1 MSLLGRIS
9 QATMFR
15 LQSWFHLKL
24 PMGIEAQILCLWR
37 CGCMVERLDE
47 MPKPI
52 EDGFPYDVETDSLAD
67 SLGLRLPNRSLI
79 MLQGEVG
86 SGKSLVSQRFVH
98 GFLHNDVKVLVIT
111 TELTTRGWIEQ
122 MESIGYGVTD
132 ALTNGNLMI
141 FSRFGTVAEPIP
153 NVGLDEVLNSEA
165 IEEADIVVIDSAS
178 SLMPDGMNDQA
189 RFDMIQR
196 LRKIASTG
204 RSLMLN
210 VDRDE
215 MDAKLLHSLRA
226 SAEVVLDLSTNLIGG
241 DLKRTL
247 LVTRYLR
254 AAGPVQSSIG
264 WRVEPGMGFIVD
276 ITAVS

>member
-1 MSLLGRIS
+1 
-9 QATMFR
+9 
-15 LQSWFHLKL
+15 
-24 PMGIEAQILCLWR
+24 
-37 CGCMVERLDE
+37 MVERLSE
-47 MPKPI
+47 KPKPI

-79 MLQGEVG
+79 LLQGEVG
-86 SGKSLVSQRFVH
+86 AGKSLVSQRFVH
-98 GFLHNDVKVLVIT
+98 GLLHNDVKVLVIT
-111 TELTTRGWIEQ
+111 TELTTRGYIEQ

-132 ALTNGNLMI
+132 ALTKGNLMI
-141 FSRFGTVAEPIP
+141 FSRFGTVADPIP
-153 NVGLDEVLNSEA
+153 NVGLDEVRASEA
-165 IEEADIVVIDSAS
+165 LEEADIVVIDSAS
-178 SLMPDGMNDQA
+178 SLMPGGMDDQA
-189 RFDMIQR
+189 RFDMVQR
-196 LRKIASTG
+196 LRRIASTG
-204 RSLMLN
+204 RSLMLML
-210 VDRDE
+210 DRDE

>member
-1 MSLLGRIS
+1 
-9 QATMFR
+9 
-15 LQSWFHLKL
+15 
-24 PMGIEAQILCLWR
+24 
-37 CGCMVERLDE
+37 
-47 MPKPI
+47 
-52 EDGFPYDVETDSLAD
+52 
-67 SLGLRLPNRSLI
+67 
-79 MLQGEVG
+79 
-86 SGKSLVSQRFVH
+86 
-98 GFLHNDVKVLVIT
+98 
-111 TELTTRGWIEQ
+111 
-122 MESIGYGVTD
+122 MESIGYGVTH
-132 ALTNGNLMI
+132 ALTKGNLMI

-153 NVGLDEVLNSEA
+153 NVGLDEVLDSDA
-165 IEEADIVVIDSAS
+165 INEADIVIIDSAS
-178 SLMPDGMNDQA
+178 SLMPDGMDDQA
-189 RFDMIQR
+189 KFDMIQR

-204 RSLMLN
+204 RSLMLM
-210 VDRDE
+210 VDRNE

>member
-1 MSLLGRIS
+1 MTYQS
-9 QATMFR
+9 R
-15 LQSWFHLKL
+15 LSFHLKS
-24 PMGIEAQILCLWR
+24 PMDTEVRIPCLWR
-37 CGCMVERLDE
+37 CDCMVERLDE

-79 MLQGEVG
+79 LLQGEVG
-86 SGKSLVSQRFVH
+86 AGKSLVSQRFVH
-98 GFLHNDVKVLVIT
+98 GLLHNDVKVLVIT

-178 SLMPDGMNDQA
+178 SLMPDGMDDQA

-204 RSLMLN
+204 RSLMLM
-210 VDRDE
+210 VDKDE

-241 DLKRTL
+241 ELKRTL

-254 AAGPVQSSIG
+254 AAGPVQSSVG

>member
-1 MSLLGRIS
+1 MDIV
-9 QATMFR
+9 
-15 LQSWFHLKL
+15 
-24 PMGIEAQILCLWR
+24 AQIQCLWR
-37 CGCMVERLDE
+37 CAYMVERLTE
-47 MPKPI
+47 MPKPV

-98 GFLHNDVKVLVIT
+98 GLLHNDVKVLVIT

-122 MESIGYGVTD
+122 MESIGYGVTH
-132 ALTNGNLMI
+132 ALTKGNLMI

-153 NVGLDEVLNSEA
+153 NVGLDEVLDSDA
-165 IEEADIVVIDSAS
+165 INEADIVIIDSAS
-178 SLMPDGMNDQA
+178 SLMPDGMDDQA
-189 RFDMIQR
+189 QFDMIQR

-204 RSLMLN
+204 RSLMLM
-210 VDRDE
+210 VDRNE

>member
-1 MSLLGRIS
+1 
-9 QATMFR
+9 
-15 LQSWFHLKL
+15 
-24 PMGIEAQILCLWR
+24 
-37 CGCMVERLDE
+37 MVERLSE
-47 MPKPI
+47 KPKPI

-79 MLQGEVG
+79 LLQGEVG
-86 SGKSLVSQRFVH
+86 AGKSLVSQRFVH
-98 GFLHNDVKVLVIT
+98 GLLHNDVKVLVIT
-111 TELTTRGWIEQ
+111 TELTTRGYIEQ

-132 ALTNGNLMI
+132 ALTKGNPMI
-141 FSRFGTVAEPIP
+141 FSRFGTVADPIP
-153 NVGLDEVLNSEA
+153 NVGLDEVLASEA
-165 IEEADIVVIDSAS
+165 LEEADIVVIDSAS
-178 SLMPDGMNDQA
+178 SLMPGGMDDQA
-189 RFDMIQR
+189 RFDMVQR
-196 LRKIASTG
+196 LRRIASTG
-204 RSLMLN
+204 RSLMLML
-210 VDRDE
+210 DRDE

>member
-1 MSLLGRIS
+1 MSEH
-9 QATMFR
+9 A
-15 LQSWFHLKL
+15 
-24 PMGIEAQILCLWR
+24 
-37 CGCMVERLDE
+37 
-47 MPKPI
+47 PKPV
-52 EDGFPYDVETDSLAD
+52 EDGFPFGVESDSLAD
-67 SLGLRLPNRSLI
+67 SMGLHLPNRSLYLI
-79 MLQGEVG
+79 QGTVG
-86 SGKSLVSQRFVH
+86 SGKSLVSQRLVH
-98 GFLHNDVKVLVIT
+98 GMLENGCKILVVT

-178 SLMPDGMNDQA
+178 SLMPDGMDDQA
-189 RFDMIQR
+189 RFNMIQR

-204 RSLMLN
+204 RSLMLM
-210 VDRDE
+210 VDKDE

-241 DLKRTL
+241 ELKRTL

-254 AAGPVQSSIG
+254 AAGPVQSSVG

>member
-1 MSLLGRIS
+1 
-9 QATMFR
+9 
-15 LQSWFHLKL
+15 
-24 PMGIEAQILCLWR
+24 
-37 CGCMVERLDE
+37 MVERLSE
-47 MPKPI
+47 KPKPI

-79 MLQGEVG
+79 LLQGEVG
-86 SGKSLVSQRFVH
+86 AGKSLVSQRFVH
-98 GFLHNDVKVLVIT
+98 GLLHNDVKVLVIT
-111 TELTTRGWIEQ
+111 TELTTRGYIEQ

-132 ALTNGNLMI
+132 ALTKGNLMI
-141 FSRFGTVAEPIP
+141 FSRFGTVADPIP
-153 NVGLDEVLNSEA
+153 NVGLDEVLASEA
-165 IEEADIVVIDSAS
+165 LEEAAIVVIDSAS
-178 SLMPDGMNDQA
+178 SLMPDGMDAHA
-189 RFDMIQR
+189 RFGMIQR
-196 LRKIASTG
+196 LRRIASTG
-204 RSLMLN
+204 RSLMLML
-210 VDRDE
+210 DRDE

>member
-1 MSLLGRIS
+1 
-9 QATMFR
+9 
-15 LQSWFHLKL
+15 
-24 PMGIEAQILCLWR
+24 
-37 CGCMVERLDE
+37 
-47 MPKPI
+47 
-52 EDGFPYDVETDSLAD
+52 
-67 SLGLRLPNRSLI
+67 
-79 MLQGEVG
+79 
-86 SGKSLVSQRFVH
+86 
-98 GFLHNDVKVLVIT
+98 
-111 TELTTRGWIEQ
+111 
-122 MESIGYGVTD
+122 
-132 ALTNGNLMI
+132 MI

-226 SAEVVLDLSTNLIGG
+226 SAEVVLDLSTNLIG
-241 DLKRTL
+241 
-247 LVTRYLR
+247 VTSSAHSSSRYLR
-254 AAGPVQSSIG
+254 LQVQYSRPLDGVLNQAWASLSILQQSL
-264 WRVEPGMGFIVD
+264 R
-276 ITAVS
+276 